1 MNPQIVRRTLL
12 ENTNLCEDIIDMIIE
27 FVFPKK
33 FYKNTIYQMYD
44 RTIQDKH
51 EIIPVFISK
60 INKKSVRDTGISLGQ
75 SIYIIPLKDVIEY
88 GKGSKNPV
96 YERGRTSNVFT
107 IICKDRTSIGINENF
122 RIIDDTL
129 DDMLVYKDDTYLYY
143 SYRRK
148 NRHRLLNYSQEKQRI
163 YDKYDKHKRSIHP
176 WDTFDKTKYEFINI
190 PHHLK
195 NFFTDR
201 EIVDMYERL
210 NASHT

>member
-1 MNPQIVRRTLL
+1 MNPHIVRQILL
-12 ENTNLCEDIIDMIIE
+12 ENTNLCEDVIDMIIE

-44 RTIQDKH
+44 KNIQDKH

-60 INKKSVRDTGISLGQ
+60 INKKSVRDQGLCLRN
-75 SIYIIPLKDVIEY
+75 SIYSIPLKDIVEY
-88 GKGSKNPV
+88 EKKVTQFGGRYSYEFVYTEKKIDGKLK
-96 YERGRTSNVFT
+96 TSYCSV
-107 IICKDRTSIGINENF
+107 KDI
-122 RIIDDTL
+122 
-129 DDMLVYKDDTYLYY
+129 LVYRDDTYLYL
-143 SYRRK
+143 SYRYE
-148 NRHRLLNYSQEKQRI
+148 NSHRLLRYSPEEQRI
-163 YDKYDKHKRSIHP
+163 YSKDDKYNRSIYP

-201 EIVDMYERL
+201 EIVDMYERS